1 MWMDHIINNNI
12 IKTNN
17 IKINTEWE
25 VLLMVE
31 REQIDFYIIN
41 NKICIK
47 KIY

>member
-1 MWMDHIINNNI
+1 MWTDHIINNNTI
-12 IKTNN
+12 QTNN
-17 IKINTEWE
+17 IKME
-25 VLLMVE
+25 VLPMVE